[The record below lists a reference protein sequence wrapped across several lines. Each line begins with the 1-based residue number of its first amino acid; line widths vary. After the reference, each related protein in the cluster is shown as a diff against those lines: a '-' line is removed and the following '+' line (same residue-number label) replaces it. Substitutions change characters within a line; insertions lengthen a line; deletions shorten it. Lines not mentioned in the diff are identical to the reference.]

1 MKNMAMKTRP
11 LGKTELD
18 ASEFCMSCWQIGD
31 LSQGPVYVKNV
42 RPLLS
47 AAYYASVNA
56 YELTDVYDR
65 CSAPN
70 RAHSLLRNPLVVRV
84 CH

>member
-1 MKNMAMKTRP
+1 
-11 LGKTELD
+11 
-18 ASEFCMSCWQIGD
+18 MSCWQVGD
-31 LSQGPVYVKNV
+31 LSQGPVYVKNI

-56 YELTDVYDR
+56 YELTDIYYR

-70 RAHSLLRNPLVVRV
+70 AHIHYSEIL
-84 CH
+84 